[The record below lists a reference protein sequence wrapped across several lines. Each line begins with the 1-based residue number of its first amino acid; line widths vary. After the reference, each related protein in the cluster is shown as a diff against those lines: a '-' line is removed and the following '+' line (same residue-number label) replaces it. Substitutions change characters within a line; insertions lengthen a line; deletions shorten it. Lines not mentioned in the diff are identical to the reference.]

1 VTIRSDGYVFSL
13 AVDGSEPVLPDSVT
27 QRVHRF
33 SDRLGVRVTLRGLRH
48 YAATQMLTGGVD
60 LRTAAGRL
68 GHSDGGTTTLR
79 VYTHFLPAPDQR
91 AAELLAGTVPH
102 PQSSEE

>member
-1 VTIRSDGYVFSL
+1 M
-13 AVDGSEPVLPDSVT
+13 
-27 QRVHRF
+27 
-33 SDRLGVRVTLRGLRH
+33 TLRGLRH

-60 LRTAAGRL
+60 LRTAAARL

-91 AAELLAGTVPH
+91 AAELLARTVPR
-102 PQSSEE
+102 PGDCKSPEGVSGSGQVR